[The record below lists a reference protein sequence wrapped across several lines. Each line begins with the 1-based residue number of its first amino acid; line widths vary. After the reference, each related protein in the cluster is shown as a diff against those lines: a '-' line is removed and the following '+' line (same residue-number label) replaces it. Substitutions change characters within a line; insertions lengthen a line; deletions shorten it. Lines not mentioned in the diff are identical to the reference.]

1 MRWIIGLPLLTAL
14 LTTGIAVPG
23 ATAEAQDGGDG
34 ARFRVVDFDD
44 PNFGLSG
51 AEAAEA
57 IAAATAVAMAQAE
70 VVQRTVNETIVEGG
84 LPLETAI
91 IGSFN
96 DNRGVVSVNQSAGGS
111 NSQANVRAIALGD
124 RDARTL
130 QATDIDTA
138 MGLNGNVLVARG
150 ARRASI
156 SDSFNES
163 VGILGVN
170 QVSGSLNQ
178 QVNVLA
184 LAFGQSAGHDAS
196 LLNNALL
203 SRVDGG
209 GDNDLTEDGPVERQA
224 SLSNSF
230 GDFKGIVQGSQIA
243 GDLNQVGNLLAV
255 NVRTVGAP

>member
-1 MRWIIGLPLLTAL
+1 MRWVAEISLLLSLLGLGIGVPG
-14 LTTGIAVPG
+14 GIAG
-23 ATAEAQDGGDG
+23 AQDNGDG
-34 ARFRVVDFDD
+34 GPLPVVDFDD

-70 VVQRTVNETIVEGG
+70 AVQRTVDQTIVEGG
-84 LPLETAI
+84 LPLETTI

-96 DNRGVVSVNQSAGGS
+96 DNRGLVSVNQSTGDS
-111 NSQANVRAIALGD
+111 NSQANVRAIALAD
-124 RDARTL
+124 RNVRTL
-130 QATDIDTA
+130 ELTDVNAA
-138 MGLNGNVLVARG
+138 MDLRGNALVASG
-150 ARRASI
+150 SRRASI
-156 SDSFNES
+156 SGSFNES

-170 QVSGSLNQ
+170 QASGSLNQ
-178 QVNVLA
+178 QLNVLA
-184 LAFGQSAGHDAS
+184 LAFGQSTGHDAS

-203 SRVDGG
+203 SGVDGG
-209 GDNDLTEDGPVERQA
+209 GDNTLTEDGPVERQA